1 MKLLSVLLLVTL
13 AIMGCAHTEP
23 VPTDE
28 VEKLDGG
35 ETGLILPVSLS
46 VLSADVI
53 PSEGCRLDLRQAKA
67 MKDHPI
73 NIHRGLQTIFAE
85 VPPGTY
91 TFFDLYCGKNKTWDF
106 TSKKWAP
113 MIVVAGK
120 ISGGAPMDL
129 RINGNG
135 GMTTY
140 FFNRNGVQKTY
151 RDLFGRLKPGA
162 QASVIS
168 AYSKKAITPKMTT
181 PTQYQIT
188 VKLPAKHAVE
198 GEPDEANYPDFK
210 TCYTNEFSAN
220 PLYVGHISLTST
232 FSKKVFSK
240 IDLRENNS
248 IYTDQF
254 YNCVQ
259 TNLKNFVPNRSDDLV
274 YDIVL

>member
-1 MKLLSVLLLVTL
+1 MGL
-13 AIMGCAHTEP
+13 AMGCAHSS
-23 VPTDE
+23 PTPTADIN
-28 VEKLDGG
+28 KLDGG

-67 MKDHPI
+67 MKDYPI
-73 NIHRGLQTIFAE
+73 NIHRGLQTIFME
-85 VPPGTY
+85 VPPGSY

-113 MIVVAGK
+113 MLVVGGK

-129 RINGNG
+129 RINGTG

-151 RDLFGRLKPGA
+151 RDLFGRLKPEA
-162 QASVIS
+162 QNDVIS
-168 AYSKKAITPKMTT
+168 AYSKKAITAKMTT
-181 PTQYQIT
+181 LTQYQIT
-188 VKLPAKHAVE
+188 VKLPAKHIVE

-210 TCYTNEFSAN
+210 NCYANEFTTN
-220 PLYVGHISLTST
+220 PLYVGHISLTSN
-232 FSKKVFSK
+232 FSKKIFTK
-240 IDLRENNS
+240 IDLKENNS

-259 TNLKNFVPNRSDDLV
+259 TTLKKFVPNRSDDLI
-274 YDIVL
+274 YDVVL

>member
-1 MKLLSVLLLVTL
+1 MKRSWFLFLMVL
-13 AIMGCAHTEP
+13 AMGCAHSETT
-23 VPTDE
+23 PTTDID
-28 VEKLDGG
+28 KLDGG

-53 PSEGCRLDLRQAKA
+53 PSEGCRLDLRQAKV
-67 MKDHPI
+67 MKDFPI
-73 NIHRGLQTIFAE
+73 NIHRGLQTIFAD

-113 MIVVAGK
+113 MIVVKGK

-140 FFNRNGVQKTY
+140 FFNRNGVQKAY
-151 RDLFGRLKPGA
+151 RDLFAKLKPEA
-162 QASVIS
+162 QAGIIS
-168 AYSKKAITPKMTT
+168 AYSKKAINAKMTT
-181 PTQYQIT
+181 QTQYQIT

-210 TCYTNEFSAN
+210 ACYTNEFTAN
-220 PLYVGHISLTST
+220 PLYVGHISLTSS
-232 FSKKVFSK
+232 FSKKVFTK
-240 IDLRENNS
+240 IDLKENNS

-274 YDIVL
+274 YDVVL